1 MAKKP
6 AAKKPA
12 AKKPTPAPV
21 EEKKNVTVEPETGG
35 ETGDTLT
42 LEDLRAAAQDLNEC
56 LYLDPPMEV
65 DELDEDELRSALE
78 SASKLIT
85 TEDLQ
90 RATFPKGT
98 PIDKRVDK
106 TGAGPYLAAETLEV
120 LEALNTELPWPKKKG
135 SNKDKVA
142 KHKKAKAEKQPRYTR
157 KTAFGEAILAGCADA
172 EQLIAKSD
180 ALFVEHGGSSNEKEA
195 RAYYNL
201 VVPVLEVLG
210 VEIFRKPSK

>member
-1 MAKKP
+1 MAKKS
-6 AAKKPA
+6 AT
-12 AKKPTPAPV
+12 KKPTPAPV

-120 LEALNTELPWPKKKG
+120 LEAMNVELPWPKKKG
-135 SNKDKVA
+135 GKKDKAA
-142 KHKKAKAEKQPRYTR
+142 KPKKAKAEKQPRYTR
-157 KTAFGEAILAGCADA
+157 KTALADAILAGCKTKEELLD
-172 EQLIAKSD
+172 KSD
-180 ALFVEHGGSSNEKEA
+180 TLFVENGGSSNPKEA
-195 RAYYNL
+195 AWCAN
-201 VVPVLEVLG
+201 VVLPVLEMLDVP
-210 VEIFRKPSK
+210 IYRK